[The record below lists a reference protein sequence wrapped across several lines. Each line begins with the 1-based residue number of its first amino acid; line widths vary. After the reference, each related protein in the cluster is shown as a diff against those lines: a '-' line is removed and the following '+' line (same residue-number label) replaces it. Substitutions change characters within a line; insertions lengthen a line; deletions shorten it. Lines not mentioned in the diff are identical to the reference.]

1 MSKQH
6 QKHIR
11 PLTGQFR
18 GWGDSSTPHRY
29 IQLATVDGDLL
40 IKIAKSLR
48 PYSQDWQPGIYLTL
62 LTQETI
68 DRDTGERKIKVKQLV
83 SAASIEPDRHLPNGL
98 SSLQLIDPLPIAS
111 QTLVPSKIQV
121 CQGSSC
127 RRRGSKQICDLMQ
140 ADLDQYQLAEQV
152 EIESVKC
159 LHHCKAGPHAIII
172 SPTAAMVPGKTHYR
186 QIQSS
191 QVLALLAKHFP
202 IVSPLAS
209 NGSNLIEKIG
219 AYLQQQHHLSSTATT
234 LQAPG

>member
-1 MSKQH
+1 MSKH
-6 QKHIR
+6 QKRLH
-11 PLTGQFR
+11 PLTGYFL
-18 GWGDSSTPHRY
+18 GWGDNRKQHGH
-29 IQLATVDGDLL
+29 IKLATVDGERL
-40 IKIAKSLR
+40 IKVTKSLR
-48 PYSQDWQPGIYLTL
+48 PQIQDWQPGIYLTL

-83 SAASIEPDRHLPNGL
+83 AAAPIEPDRHLPTES
-98 SSLQLIDPLPIAS
+98 SSLQPIDPAPIAS
-111 QTLVPSKIQV
+111 QALIPTKIQV

-127 RRRGSKQICDLMQ
+127 RRRGSKQICASMQ
-140 ADLDQYQLAEQV
+140 ADLDRYQLTDRV

-159 LHHCKAGPHAIII
+159 LHHCKAGPHAIVI
-172 SPTAAMVPGKTHYR
+172 SPTGAMVPGKTHYR

-202 IVSPLAS
+202 IVSPLEP

-219 AYLQQQHHLSSTATT
+219 AYLLQQHHLSTTATT